1 MSREPSSFSVAF
13 LLSTKVSSG
22 KALGFRMRYL
32 GDQGEAA
39 MDTGCRPLTVNGK
52 NCLNLRGARVP
63 KVHTLHKMAGR
74 KCCCTGGYGMLYAN
88 LSTGVWHTSETPAL
102 GKQRWGDL

>member
-13 LLSTKVSSG
+13 LLSTNVSSG

-39 MDTGCRPLTVNGK
+39 MDRTGRRPLTVSGK
-52 NCLNLRGARVP
+52 DCLNL
-63 KVHTLHKMAGR
+63 
-74 KCCCTGGYGMLYAN
+74 
-88 LSTGVWHTSETPAL
+88 
-102 GKQRWGDL
+102 QRDVRYTRCQGEVLPY